1 MHPLK
6 IIILLVLF
14 YLLYRLYLS
23 GRKKRRLAEQEAERR
38 RRAAIDDVLVQDP
51 VCGAYVP
58 SGRALRLSRAGREY
72 HFCSEKCRHDFQ
84 EGRMGRERK
93 SGGSEDQ

>member
-14 YLLYRLYLS
+14 YLLYRLYLV
-23 GRKKRRLAEQEAERR
+23 GRKKRLAEREGA
-38 RRAAIDDVLVQDP
+38 AGPPPAIDDILVQDP

-58 SGRALRLSRAGREY
+58 RSQALHRQQDGKEFF
-72 HFCSEKCRHDFQ
+72 FCSEKCRNQF
-84 EGRMGRERK
+84 EEKR
-93 SGGSEDQ
+93 S